1 MNTITLE
8 LCAEDR
14 ARLDKILAALEKPR
28 DCKGCVETVSKAT
41 EHIVEIMTPQ
51 EPENEPQ
58 EAPEVKADEHPADV
72 STAPWD
78 PVEEPQEDAPSVTE
92 NDIRQK
98 FMALSIE
105 GKGDKARAIIK
116 SYAAKISAVPED
128 KRAECIERL
137 NELER
142 QPLEG

>member
-1 MNTITLE
+1 MIATVTIE

-51 EPENEPQ
+51 EAENEPQ

-72 STAPWD
+72 STAPWE
-78 PVEEPQEDAPSVTE
+78 PVEAPQEAEEPVAAQELQKLVVDLCAKGKKDQVREIVNAYAKKVS
-92 NDIRQK
+92 DI
-98 FMALSIE
+98 
-105 GKGDKARAIIK
+105 
-116 SYAAKISAVPED
+116 PED
-128 KRAECIERL
+128 KRREVYAQL
-137 NELER
+137 TA
-142 QPLEG
+142 LEG

>member
-1 MNTITLE
+1 MNTITIE

-51 EPENEPQ
+51 EAENAPQ

-72 STAPWD
+72 STAPWEPTED
-78 PVEEPQEDAPSVTE
+78 PQEEAQEEREEPVAVQELQKKVVDLCAKGMKDQVREIVNAYAKKVS
-92 NDIRQK
+92 DI
-98 FMALSIE
+98 
-105 GKGDKARAIIK
+105 
-116 SYAAKISAVPED
+116 PED
-128 KRAECIERL
+128 KR
-137 NELER
+137 NEVYAQLTA
-142 QPLEG
+142 LEG